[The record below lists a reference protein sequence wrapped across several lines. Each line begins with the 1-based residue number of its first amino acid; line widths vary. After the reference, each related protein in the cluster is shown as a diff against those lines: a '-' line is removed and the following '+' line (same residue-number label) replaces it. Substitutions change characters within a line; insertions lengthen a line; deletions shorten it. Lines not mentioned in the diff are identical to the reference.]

1 VLTLFAP
8 RPNGLAR
15 IEYRPGE
22 PIPAEAI
29 WIDLLE
35 PTPAEEK
42 LVEDT
47 LGIDVPTR
55 EEMSEIEASS
65 RLYEEQGSL
74 FMTATI
80 VTKLDTN
87 LPQNTQVT
95 FILAG
100 ARLVTN
106 RYSDP
111 VPFRRFITYSE
122 THPAACGSAAMLLGG
137 LLEAIVNRIADV
149 LERVGAEIDG
159 VSSDIFSRSHQ
170 RRPAPANFGRML
182 ERIGQC
188 GDLVS
193 KARESL
199 VSLARL
205 LVFIQQATVPQIT
218 QDARG
223 RFRTLSRDVL
233 PMSDHATFLGD
244 KVQFLL
250 DATLGM
256 VSIDQNNILKIFSV
270 VTLVLLP
277 PSVVVGLYGM
287 NFEHIPWLHETW
299 GPAYALGLM
308 VVSAIAPYWYFKRR
322 RWL

>member
-1 VLTLFAP
+1 MLTLFAP
-8 RPNGLAR
+8 GPTGLTRLA
-15 IEYRPGE
+15 YTPGA
-22 PIPAEAI
+22 PIAPEAI

-35 PTPAEEK
+35 PTPTEEK
-42 LVEDT
+42 LVEET

-65 RLYEEQGSL
+65 RLYEEKGSL
-74 FMTATI
+74 FVTATI
-80 VTKLDTN
+80 VTKIDTH

-100 ARLVTN
+100 TRLVTN

-111 VPFRRFITYSE
+111 VPFKRFVTYSE
-122 THPAACGSAAMLLGG
+122 SHPSACGSAAMLLAG
-137 LLEAIVNRIADV
+137 LLEAIINRIADV
-149 LERVGAEIDG
+149 LERVGAEIDAISAD
-159 VSSDIFSRSHQ
+159 VFSRSHQ
-170 RRPAPANFGRML
+170 KRPAPPNFGRMM

-218 QDARG
+218 QDSRG

-270 VTLVLLP
+270 VTLFMLP
-277 PSVVVGLYGM
+277 PSVVAGFYGM

-308 VVSAIAPYWYFKRR
+308 IVSAVAPYWYFKRR

>member
-1 VLTLFAP
+1 MLNVFAS
-8 RPNGLAR
+8 RPSGLVRLDYSAGT
-15 IEYRPGE
+15 PL
-22 PIPAEAI
+22 PDEAL
-29 WIDLLE
+29 WIDLVD

-47 LGIDVPTR
+47 YGIDVPTR

-74 FMTATI
+74 FMTATL

-100 ARLVTN
+100 TRLVTN
-106 RYSDP
+106 RYTDP
-111 VPFRRFITYSE
+111 LPFRRFISYSQ
-122 THPAACGSAAMLLGG
+122 THPGICSSGAMLLGG

-149 LERVGAEIDG
+149 LERVGAEIDSI
-159 VSSDIFSRSHQ
+159 SSDIFSRSHQ
-170 RRPAPANFGRML
+170 RRPAPPSFGKML
-182 ERIGQC
+182 ERVGQC

-193 KARESL
+193 RARESL

-205 LVFIQQATVPQIT
+205 LVFVQQSGNGQIS

-270 VTLVLLP
+270 VTLFLLP
-277 PSVVVGLYGM
+277 PSVVVGFYGM

-299 GPAYALGLM
+299 GPWFALVVM
-308 VVSAIAPYWYFKRR
+308 FVSAVAPYLYFKRR